1 MSPVVTVYSRRDCH
15 LCDEALAALDSIDR
29 EGLVVEVVDI
39 ESDDGLLAR
48 YLERIPV
55 IALDGVELY
64 EFRLDVD
71 DLNQRLDAAA
81 GR

>member
-1 MSPVVTVYSRRDCH
+1 MSPVVTVYSREDCH

>member
-1 MSPVVTVYSRRDCH
+1 MSPVVTVYSREDCH
-15 LCDEALAALDSIDR
+15 LCDEALAALDLIDR

-71 DLNQRLDAAA
+71 DLNQRLDTAA

>member
-1 MSPVVTVYSRRDCH
+1 MSPVVTVYSREDCH

-71 DLNQRLDAAA
+71 DLNQRLDTAA

>member
-1 MSPVVTVYSRRDCH
+1 MSPVVTVYSREDCH

-29 EGLVVEVVDI
+29 EGLVVDVVDI
-39 ESDDGLLAR
+39 EGDDALLAR

-71 DLNQRLDAAA
+71 DLNQRLDTAA

>member
-1 MSPVVTVYSRRDCH
+1 MSPVVTVYSREDCH

-39 ESDDGLLAR
+39 EGDDALLPR

-64 EFRLDVD
+64 DFRLDVD
-71 DLNQRLDAAA
+71 DLNQRLEAAA

>member
-1 MSPVVTVYSRRDCH
+1 MLPGRSRV
-15 LCDEALAALDSIDR
+15 EALAALDSIDR
-29 EGLVVEVVDI
+29 EGLVVDVVDI
-39 ESDDGLLAR
+39 EGDDALLAR

-71 DLNQRLDAAA
+71 DLNQRLEAAA

>member
-39 ESDDGLLAR
+39 EGDDALLAR

-64 EFRLDVD
+64 DFRLDVD
-71 DLNQRLDAAA
+71 DLNQRLEAAA

>member
-15 LCDEALAALDSIDR
+15 LCDEALAALDLIDR

-64 EFRLDVD
+64 DFRLDVD
-71 DLNQRLDAAA
+71 DLNQRLEAAA

>member
-29 EGLVVEVVDI
+29 EGLVVDVVDI
-39 ESDDGLLAR
+39 EGDDALLAR

-71 DLNQRLDAAA
+71 DLNQRLEAAA

>member
-39 ESDDGLLAR
+39 EGDDALLAR

-71 DLNQRLDAAA
+71 DLNQRLEAAA